1 MEQNNILRKSG
12 WYILSILTI
21 MPLILWLFGISLS
34 LRLGS
39 LSLITRSLGDVA
51 GLCGMASFSLVMI
64 LSARLKFFEKFFNGI
79 NESYTAHHIFGGL
92 AFCLLLFHPLLLAYN
107 YLLISFNAAAL
118 FLIPSANNWAQNFG
132 TLGLFIMIVTLVVT
146 FYTKIKYQIWKFT
159 HKFLGIAF
167 ILAFLHTFLIGGD
180 VSTNFSLKIYLFILG
195 ILAIITYFYR
205 TLFADYL
212 IRVFDYTIKGVKSL
226 PDKIWEIEFESKGRV
241 LNFSPGQFAFIKLY
255 SAGMTKELHPFSFSS
270 ASGNPLKIAVKELGD
285 YTNKIGSLK
294 IGDLAKIEGPFGS
307 FNYRNFKNDKQIW
320 IAGGIGI
327 TPFLSMA
334 RSLTDKDTNYKID
347 LYYSVKNESCLA
359 FEEELE
365 EISKKYKN
373 INIIFWDTER
383 MGFLNANVIKED
395 ISNIGERDIFICGP
409 SAMMAAMKNQFLIQG
424 VEKNKI
430 HLEEFKL
437 Y

>member
-1 MEQNNILRKSG
+1 
-12 WYILSILTI
+12 

-205 TLFADYL
+205 TLCADYV
-212 IRVFDYTIKGVKSL
+212 IRVFDS
-226 PDKIWEIEFESKGRV
+226 
-241 LNFSPGQFAFIKLY
+241 
-255 SAGMTKELHPFSFSS
+255 TKELKTPQDVTPM
-270 ASGNPLKIAVKELGD
+270 G
-285 YTNKIGSLK
+285 
-294 IGDLAKIEGPFGS
+294 LANLALE
-307 FNYRNFKNDKQIW
+307 
-320 IAGGIGI
+320 IAGEEKVMAGI
-327 TPFLSMA
+327 L
-334 RSLTDKDTNYKID
+334 RRVL
-347 LYYSVKNESCLA
+347 
-359 FEEELE
+359 
-365 EISKKYKN
+365 
-373 INIIFWDTER
+373 
-383 MGFLNANVIKED
+383 
-395 ISNIGERDIFICGP
+395 
-409 SAMMAAMKNQFLIQG
+409 QG
-424 VEKNKI
+424 MQR
-430 HLEEFKL
+430 
-437 Y
+437 